1 MTRDESLLGDI
12 SSSLVAAARL
22 EMMVRFREAA
32 ALRKMMTK
40 TSRKAVTLPID
51 IVLFP
56 PLFRL
61 FLTISAVSG

>member
-1 MTRDESLLGDI
+1 MTSRYFGDI
-12 SSSLVAAARL
+12 ASSLVAAARL

-32 ALRKMMTK
+32 ALRKMTTK